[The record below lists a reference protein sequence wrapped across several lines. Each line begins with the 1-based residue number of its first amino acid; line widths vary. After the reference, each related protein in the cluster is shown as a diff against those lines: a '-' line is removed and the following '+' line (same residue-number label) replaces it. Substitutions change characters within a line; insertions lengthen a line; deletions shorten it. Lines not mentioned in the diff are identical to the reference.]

1 MIGGV
6 RIDLHAHSD
15 MSDGTEPPG
24 QVVRRAAEA
33 GVDILALTDHD
44 GTGGW
49 DEAEAALPSGMT
61 LVPGVELSCVH
72 RGRSLHLLGYLF
84 DPAHPELAAEMERL
98 RTDRVRRARGMVDRL
113 NELGAPVAW
122 EEVQAL
128 AGGETV
134 GRPHIAR
141 AMVAAGVVPSFEDAF
156 TTEWIGEGGR
166 AHVSRYALDP
176 LKAVRLVTAAGGVS
190 VFAHPL
196 GRGGYTFGDDLI
208 AEMAGAGLGGA
219 EVDHPDHTPEDRARL
234 RKLAEELD
242 LVVTGSSDDHGELTG
257 HRLGCETTSPEQY
270 ERLCARAG
278 R

>member
-1 MIGGV
+1 
-6 RIDLHAHSD
+6 
-15 MSDGTEPPG
+15 
-24 QVVRRAAEA
+24 
-33 GVDILALTDHD
+33 
-44 GTGGW
+44 
-49 DEAEAALPSGMT
+49 
-61 LVPGVELSCVH
+61 
-72 RGRSLHLLGYLF
+72 
-84 DPAHPELAAEMERL
+84 
-98 RTDRVRRARGMVDRL
+98 
-113 NELGAPVAW
+113 
-122 EEVQAL
+122 
-128 AGGETV
+128 
-134 GRPHIAR
+134 
-141 AMVAAGVVPSFEDAF
+141 
-156 TTEWIGEGGR
+156 
-166 AHVSRYALDP
+166 

>member
-1 MIGGV
+1 
-6 RIDLHAHSD
+6 
-15 MSDGTEPPG
+15 
-24 QVVRRAAEA
+24 
-33 GVDILALTDHD
+33 
-44 GTGGW
+44 
-49 DEAEAALPSGMT
+49 MT